1 MNKEK
6 IITIV
11 IGLTVGAI
19 VTGGYFALTNF
30 LPRLQKKD
38 DKIIVQPKPKNTESP
53 ILGNTN
59 LNLALTSPN
68 DRSSTRSATL
78 LVSGTT
84 APAAT
89 VVIFGNA
96 EEKIASGDAT
106 GNFSATLKLE
116 PGENDLSVT
125 AFANKI
131 NSQVIHRTVMLEINP

>member
-11 IGLTVGAI
+11 IGLTVGVV
-19 VTGGYFALTNF
+19 VTGGYFAITNF
-30 LPRLQKKD
+30 LPRLQKKE
-38 DKIIVQPKPKNTESP
+38 DKIIVQPAPKNTDTVV
-53 ILGNTN
+53 LGNTS
-59 LNLALTSPN
+59 LKLAVTTPT
-68 DRSSTRSATL
+68 DQSATQSATI

-96 EEKIASGDAT
+96 DEKIASADAL
-106 GNFSATLKLE
+106 GNFSTNLKLE
-116 PGENDLSVT
+116 SGENQLSIT

-131 NSQVIHRTVMLEINP
+131 TSQVIHRIVMLEISP